1 MPGTV
6 RRADAAFDVV
16 CLAASLGGV
25 TAYCE
30 ILASLPRVFP
40 AAVVLVQHRPVR
52 ESDRFVDVLGFYS
65 KLPVRL
71 LRDGDR
77 LAVGR
82 VHVVPAG
89 HRAAFTPA
97 GDVSLGLVN
106 GIRPADAVFASA
118 AAAFGPRL
126 LAAVLTGQLDDGA
139 LGARHVRGA
148 GGRVL
153 AQDVTTAQ
161 AYAMP
166 SATIATGCVD
176 FVLPLPVLAHALVGL
191 VMVPGAAG
199 LMRVSLPPWAAVIPS
214 VTAETA
220 VEEDAS

>member
-6 RRADAAFDVV
+6 RRAEAAFDVV
-16 CLAASLGGV
+16 CLVASLGGV

-30 ILASLPRVFP
+30 LLASLPRTFP
-40 AAVVLVQHRPVR
+40 AALIVVQHRPVR
-52 ESDRFVDVLGFYS
+52 ESDQFVEVLDFYS
-65 KLPVRL
+65 TLPVRL
-71 LRDGDR
+71 LRHGD
-77 LAVGR
+77 LLTAGQ

-89 HRAAFTPA
+89 RRAAFTSA
-97 GDVSLGLVN
+97 GDVLLHHGDSRRV
-106 GIRPADAVFASA
+106 ADAVLASA

-139 LGARHVRGA
+139 LGTRHVRGA

-153 AQDVTTAQ
+153 AQDTAT
-161 AYAMP
+161 AKASGMP
-166 SATIATGCVD
+166 SAATATGCVD

-199 LMRVSLPPWAAVIPS
+199 LMRVSLPPWAAVIPP
-214 VTAETA
+214 AAADTA